1 MELTLNNEKNLKEIN
16 LENKQNSFLDSTL
29 WKVVNTGLN
38 AGIRALLPNLIE
50 DQVIDVKDAIIKSG
64 FKTGAKQAINSAI
77 DLGKSAK
84 GIVTGDFEDISQ
96 AHDAIKTGGIIDS
109 VSSALNFAIGKGMKA
124 KIIPEKT
131 GNILLTGKDVLM
143 NTIES
148 NIESNFNKQLK
159 AINLL
164 GKYEENWNLYYNNKD
179 TEGMEREYRKINET
193 IKKIMPTRNT
203 IIKAEQILNKHKLL
217 RNKGFDFNLSN
228 EELNL
233 AESLVY

>member
-84 GIVTGDFEDISQ
+84 
-96 AHDAIKTGGIIDS
+96 
-109 VSSALNFAIGKGMKA
+109 
-124 KIIPEKT
+124 
-131 GNILLTGKDVLM
+131 
-143 NTIES
+143 
-148 NIESNFNKQLK
+148 
-159 AINLL
+159 
-164 GKYEENWNLYYNNKD
+164 
-179 TEGMEREYRKINET
+179 
-193 IKKIMPTRNT
+193 
-203 IIKAEQILNKHKLL
+203 
-217 RNKGFDFNLSN
+217 
-228 EELNL
+228 EL
-233 AESLVY
+233 